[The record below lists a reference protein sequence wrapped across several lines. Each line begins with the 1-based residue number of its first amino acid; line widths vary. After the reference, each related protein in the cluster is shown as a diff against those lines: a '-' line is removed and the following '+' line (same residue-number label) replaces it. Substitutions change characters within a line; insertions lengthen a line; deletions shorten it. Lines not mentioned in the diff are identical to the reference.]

1 MTTIILPA
9 KEKQFIQDI
18 LVKEGIGDH
27 DANTVAAVLVSADV
41 RGIKSHG
48 LSRLKKYLDRINQ
61 GLIDRKPKLTVVSE
75 KRNILLLDG
84 HNSLGQ
90 ITAVE
95 AMSKAIDLAK
105 EYGTSVVATGNS
117 NHFGIAAYYS
127 MMASTEGMIGF
138 VCTNTSPLMAPFG
151 GKKAML
157 GTNPFTVAIPAN
169 RHHDIVLDLATSQVA
184 RGKIEVAAREGQE
197 IPYGWAVDAEGR
209 PTTDANEGLKG
220 TVTPLGGPKGYGM
233 SLVIDILSGVLTRS
247 DYLEDIGSLS
257 ATNKKQNLGYFMVVI
272 DPAIFVET
280 NIFTKIIDD
289 YIERIKTSP
298 KAEGVTEIFLPG
310 EIEAIMTEKQ
320 EKEGISIAEGL
331 YEAMKDLGKSYQLN
345 FDDYLQK

>member
-1 MTTIILPA
+1 MTIIILPN
-9 KEKQFIQDI
+9 KEKQFIRDI
-18 LVKEGIGDH
+18 LVKEGISDH
-27 DANTVAAVLVSADV
+27 DASDVADVLVSADV

-61 GLIDRKPKLTVVSE
+61 GLIERTPQLTEISH
-75 KRNILLLDG
+75 KGNALLLDG

-90 ITAVE
+90 ITAVQS
-95 AMSKAIDLAK
+95 MTKAIDLAK

-127 MMASTEGMIGF
+127 MMASKAGMIGF

-157 GTNPFTVAIPAN
+157 GTNPFTVAIPADK
-169 RHHDIVLDLATSQVA
+169 HHDIVLDLATSQVA
-184 RGKIEVAAREGQE
+184 RGKIEVAAREGQK
-197 IPYGWAVDAEGR
+197 IPYGWAVDPEGR

-272 DPAIFVET
+272 DPSIFVET
-280 NIFTKIIDD
+280 TVFKKMIDD
-289 YIERIKTSP
+289 YIDRIKSSP
-298 KAEGVTEIFLPG
+298 KAQGVEEIFLPG
-310 EIEAIMTEKQ
+310 EIEANMTEKQ